1 MIKTL
6 LDISWKNAWATEL
19 HCTLVC
25 MMSNLLY
32 KIAGPLDTDGGRKV
46 IFDME
51 QLDLLGGIEFI
62 FLEVS
67 RLAHNARY

>member
-1 MIKTL
+1 MLKTL
-6 LDISWKNAWATEL
+6 LDISWKNAWANEL

-32 KIAGPLDTDGGRKV
+32 KIAGPLDAGGGRKV

-67 RLAHNARY
+67 RLTHNARY